1 MTKILKILLILS
13 IFSVVSGPVFV
24 FFELIPSVNI
34 YLSDFIIGLI
44 GVIWLI
50 NFKSLKRLIFPD
62 SVTKYFF
69 FFAGISL
76 LSLILSPL
84 ELSFNEII
92 ISLLYLIRFL
102 MYFSLYPSIV
112 YLIKSKAL
120 TKEKI
125 IDLLIISGFL
135 LSVFGW
141 LQYFLYPDLR
151 NLYYLGWDPHYKRIF
166 STLLDPNYLG
176 LFLVMTFILHLRKK
190 SSVASW
196 CLRGFVLLTLLF
208 TYSRSSYLALI
219 VALFGYAWLKRKFVV
234 FLVIILFFIF
244 IIPLLPRPPGESVRL
259 ERMFSVTE
267 RIRNLREGLNLF
279 SRYPLLGVG
288 FNTIR
293 FAKSDFGVVQ
303 DNLIES
309 HSGAGF
315 DNSFIFIA
323 VATGIIGLISYLM
336 LLGSV
341 YRKLE
346 VAGKVIFLAVI
357 THSLFVNSLFLP
369 WIMIWWWIIAGIKG

>member
-24 FFELIPSVNI
+24 FSVLIPGVNI
-34 YLSDFIIGLI
+34 YLSDIVIFLI
-44 GVIWLI
+44 GIIWLI

-62 SVTKYFF
+62 SITKYFF

-84 ELSFNEII
+84 KLSFNEII

-102 MYFSLYPSIV
+102 MYFSLYPTIV

-120 TKEKI
+120 TKEKVF
-125 IDLLIISGFL
+125 DLLIVSGFL

-166 STLLDPNYLG
+166 GTQLDPNYLG
-176 LFLVMTFILHLRKK
+176 LFLVMTFVLFLRKK
-190 SSVASW
+190 SSVINW
-196 CLRGFVLLTLLF
+196 ILRSFLFITLLF

-219 VALFGYAWLKRKFVV
+219 AAIIGFAWMKRKFTVLLAIV
-234 FLVIILFFIF
+234 IFFLIF
-244 IIPLLPRPPGESVRL
+244 IPLLPRGPGESVRL

-323 VATGIIGLISYLM
+323 VTTGIIGLISYLM

-341 YRKLE
+341 YKKLE
-346 VAGKVIFLAVI
+346 VTGKVMFLAVI

-369 WIMIWWWIIAGIKG
+369 WIMIWWWIILGIKG